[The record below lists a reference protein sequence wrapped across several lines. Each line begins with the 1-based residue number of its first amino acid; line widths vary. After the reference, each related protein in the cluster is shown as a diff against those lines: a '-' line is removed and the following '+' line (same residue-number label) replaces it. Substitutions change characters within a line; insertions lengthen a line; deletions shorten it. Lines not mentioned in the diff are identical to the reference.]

1 MHTCN
6 HRSTQILKVA
16 NGWLVILPEEATG
29 ENHFENKIGSF
40 LNKVR
45 GMQMEGGD
53 EVMDKIR
60 RENQSDDQAETAK
73 ANLKDIVHTNM
84 HIFKDM
90 EGVAA
95 FLKIKSGE

>member
-29 ENHFENKIGSF
+29 ENHLENKLSGF
-40 LNKVR
+40 LKKVS
-45 GMQMEGGD
+45 GMQMGGGD
-53 EVMDKIR
+53 EVMDKIM
-60 RENQSDDQAETAK
+60 RENRSDDQAETAK
-73 ANLKDIVHTNM
+73 ANLKDIIHTNM

-95 FLKIKSGE
+95 FLKTKSGE